1 MGRLR
6 LSSIPALVV
15 GLVCLWVL
23 AGIAW
28 SLRIVMW
35 FTIVTGAM
43 TAAGRRRAHRYDADR
58 EIGGPEQAPDF
69 NVCLRQRIRR
79 WFAR

>member
-28 SLRIVMW
+28 SLRIVPLL
-35 FTIVTGAM
+35 TILLLVAVGRAGAM
-43 TAAGRRRAHRYDADR
+43 TAAGRRSAA
-58 EIGGPEQAPDF
+58 GWSSP
-69 NVCLRQRIRR
+69 QRTSRSFDPRDQRR
-79 WFAR
+79 PLG